1 MINPIELPKRKFEW
15 LFALFYTTG
24 MLVWFAIG
32 YLTCVK
38 IVYSSVKAFEQVIRK

>member
-1 MINPIELPKRKFEW
+1 MLEPLKAPKQKVEL
-15 LFALFYTTG
+15 LFSVFYLTG

-38 IVYSSVKAFEQVIRK
+38 IVYSSSQALEKLIRN